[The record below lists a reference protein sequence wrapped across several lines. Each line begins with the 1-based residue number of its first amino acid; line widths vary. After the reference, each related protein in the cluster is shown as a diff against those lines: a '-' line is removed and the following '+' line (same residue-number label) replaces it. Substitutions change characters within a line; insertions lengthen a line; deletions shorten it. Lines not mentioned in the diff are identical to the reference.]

1 MSAVP
6 SARDRMVAAA
16 YELFEENGYDETTVD
31 QIAERAGV
39 GRTTFFRM
47 LGSKEAAIFP
57 EHDVLTARIGARL
70 DAATPRSRQLA
81 IVEAARTVLDHYL
94 AEGDL
99 ARARYRLTRTVPAL
113 RAREIAGMQRYQQIF
128 REHLTQWLGE
138 ENALLAEVGANAVV
152 TAHNHVLRRW
162 LRGLSEQP
170 HEEFDLAMDQL
181 TALLGAALRQAVDE
195 PGVRSRDART
205 EVADGSVVVV
215 LRSDL
220 TPSEAA
226 VAVAEALRQG

>member
-1 MSAVP
+1 MSPAS

-16 YELFEENGYDETTVD
+16 YELFEEHGYDVTTVD

-57 EHDVLTARIGARL
+57 EHEILTARISARL

-113 RAREIAGMQRYQQIF
+113 RQREIAGMQRYQQIF
-128 REHLTQWLGE
+128 REHLTLWLGE
-138 ENALLAEVGANAVV
+138 QHALLAEVAANAVV

-162 LRGLSEQP
+162 LRGLSEHP
-170 HEEFDLAMDQL
+170 HEEFEEAMDQL
-181 TALLGAALRQAVDE
+181 TALLGTAIDQAAGEASV
-195 PGVRSRDART
+195 PARAT
-205 EVADGSVVVV
+205 AGEASGSIVLVV
-215 LRSDL
+215 RSDL
-220 TPSEAA
+220 TPDQA
-226 VAVAEALRQG
+226 AEAVRSALRNA

>member
-1 MSAVP
+1 MPTTSN
-6 SARDRMVAAA
+6 ARDRMVAAA

-39 GRTTFFRM
+39 GRTTFFRL

-57 EHDVLTARIGARL
+57 EHDVLTARISARL
-70 DAATPRSRQLA
+70 AAATPRSREVA
-81 IVEAARTVLDHYL
+81 IFEAARSVLDHYL

-128 REHLTQWLGE
+128 REHLTAWLGE

-162 LRGLSEQP
+162 LRELTEEP
-170 HEEFDLAMDQL
+170 HAEFEAAMEQL
-181 TALLGAALRQAVDE
+181 TALLGAALRKAAGAPAASAV
-195 PGVRSRDART
+195 PGAGVPG
-205 EVADGSVVVV
+205 GSTV
-215 LRSDL
+215 LVIASEL
-220 TPSEAA
+220 TPEQAAAA
-226 VAVAEALRQG
+226 VRAALT

>member
-1 MSAVP
+1 MPATST
-6 SARDRMVAAA
+6 ARDRMVAAA

-57 EHDVLTARIGARL
+57 EHDVLTARIEARL
-70 DAATPRSRQLA
+70 AAATPRTRQLA
-81 IVEAARTVLDHYL
+81 IFEAARTVLDHYL
-94 AEGDL
+94 AEGEL
-99 ARARYRLTRTVPAL
+99 AQARYRLTRTVPAL

-128 REHLTQWLGE
+128 REHLAGWLGE

-162 LRGLSEQP
+162 LRGLTEEP
-170 HEEFDLAMDQL
+170 HAEFEAAMEQL
-181 TALLGAALRQAVDE
+181 TALLGTAVRQAGE
-195 PGVRSRDART
+195 GASFAATPAAG
-205 EVADGSVVVV
+205 GSVVLV
-215 LRSDL
+215 L
-220 TPSEAA
+220 PSELSPEQAA
-226 VAVAEALRQG
+226 DAVRAALS